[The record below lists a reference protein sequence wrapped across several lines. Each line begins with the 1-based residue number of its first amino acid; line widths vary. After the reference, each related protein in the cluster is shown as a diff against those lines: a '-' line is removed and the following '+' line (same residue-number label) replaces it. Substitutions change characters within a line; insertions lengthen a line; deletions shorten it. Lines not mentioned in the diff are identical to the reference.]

1 MNFIEEQLCKRLKDI
16 LNGIFTEAG
25 LAIQVDGNWLVNE
38 SGGFKDVDSTG
49 AGSKVYVKVMPR
61 SYPEYTAKT
70 AEMEVRIEAD
80 FRQDDCPDGRKVNA
94 AYGKLIGL
102 LDLWHDD
109 FEEMKKSLAIVGS
122 RSRTEDVENSTVG
135 LDPTTTT
142 TIFDP
147 CGLRLSG
154 GQWDR
159 TTDPTGWSFDQ
170 SFTIKGRIKRQ

>member
-1 MNFIEEQLCKRLKDI
+1 MHIEHELCKRLKDI

-25 LAIQVDGNWLVNE
+25 LEIEVDGNWLVDE
-38 SGGFKDVDSTG
+38 FGGFKDVDSTG
-49 AGSKVYVKVMPR
+49 AGSRAYVKVMPR

-80 FRQDDCPDGRKVNA
+80 FRQDDCPDGAKVNA
-94 AYGKLIGL
+94 AYSKLIDQ

-109 FEEMKKSLAIVGS
+109 FEEMKKALKL
-122 RSRTEDVENSTVG
+122 EK
-135 LDPTTTT
+135 
-142 TIFDP
+142 FDP

-159 TTDPTGWSFDQ
+159 TTDPLGWSLDQ

>member
-1 MNFIEEQLCKRLKDI
+1 MHIEEQLCKRLKDI

-25 LAIQVDGNWLVNE
+25 IEIEVDGNWIVNE
-38 SGGFKDVDSTG
+38 FGGFKDVNSTG
-49 AGSKVYVKVMPR
+49 AGSRVYIKVMPR
-61 SYPEYTAKT
+61 SYPDYTAKT

-80 FRQDDCPDGRKVNA
+80 FRQDDCPDGAKVNA

-102 LDLWHDD
+102 LDLWHDN
-109 FEEMKKSLAIVGS
+109 FEKMKEALK
-122 RSRTEDVENSTVG
+122 
-135 LDPTTTT
+135 LDN
-142 TIFDP
+142 FDP

-159 TTDPTGWSFDQ
+159 TSDPTGWSLDQ

>member
-1 MNFIEEQLCKRLKDI
+1 MHIEEQLCKRLKDI
-16 LNGIFTEAG
+16 LNGIFNEAG
-25 LAIQVDGNWLVNE
+25 IKIEVYGNWIVDE
-38 SGGFKDVDSTG
+38 YGGFKDVDSTG
-49 AGSKVYVKVMPR
+49 AGSRVYVKVMPR

-70 AEMEVRIEAD
+70 AEMECRIEAD

-94 AYGKLIGL
+94 AYAKLIDL

-109 FEEMKKSLAIVGS
+109 MGQVKHDLTIANDELRMTNGADIRNSKFEI
-122 RSRTEDVENSTVG
+122 RNSQS
-135 LDPTTTT
+135 
-142 TIFDP
+142 FDP

-159 TTDPTGWSFDQ
+159 TSDPTGWSLDQ

>member
-1 MNFIEEQLCKRLKDI
+1 MHIEEQLCKRLKDI

-25 LAIQVDGNWLVNE
+25 IEIEVDGNWIVDE
-38 SGGFKDVDSTG
+38 YGGFKDVDSTG

-80 FRQDDCPDGRKVNA
+80 FRQDDSTDGRKVNA
-94 AYGKLIGL
+94 AYAKLIGL

-109 FEEMKKSLAIVGS
+109 FEAMKSALSIQQ
-122 RSRTEDVENSTVG
+122 TNNQQ
-135 LDPTTTT
+135 PTTNNYS
-142 TIFDP
+142 FDP

-159 TTDPTGWSFDQ
+159 TSDPTGWSLDQ
-170 SFTIKGRIKRQ
+170 SFTIKGRIKREKYEV

>member
-1 MNFIEEQLCKRLKDI
+1 MHIEAELCKRLVDI

-25 LAIQVDGNWLVNE
+25 LEIEVDGNWLVDE
-38 SGGFKDVDSTG
+38 FGGFKDVDSTG
-49 AGSKVYVKVMPR
+49 AGSKVYVTVSPR

-70 AEMEVRIEAD
+70 AEMECRIEAD
-80 FRQDDCPDGRKVNA
+80 FRHDDCPDGAKVNA
-94 AYGKLIGL
+94 AYAKLIDL
-102 LDLWHDD
+102 LDRWHDD
-109 FEEMKKSLAIVGS
+109 FGEMKKSLVRVGS
-122 RSRTEDVENSTVG
+122 RSRTADVDNSTVG
-135 LDPTTTT
+135 LEPTTTT

-159 TTDPTGWSFDQ
+159 TSDPLGWSLDQ

>member
-1 MNFIEEQLCKRLKDI
+1 MHIEEQLCKRIVDI

-25 LAIQVDGNWLVNE
+25 LEIEVDGNWFVDE

-49 AGSKVYVKVMPR
+49 AGSRVYVKVMPR

-70 AEMEVRIEAD
+70 AEMECRIEAD
-80 FRQDDCPDGRKVNA
+80 FRHYDCPDGAKVNA
-94 AYGKLIGL
+94 AYAKLIDL
-102 LDLWHDD
+102 LDLWHDN
-109 FEEMKKSLAIVGS
+109 FNEMKTALK
-122 RSRTEDVENSTVG
+122 
-135 LDPTTTT
+135 LDN
-142 TIFDP
+142 FDP

-159 TTDPTGWSFDQ
+159 TTDPLGWSLDQ